1 MKNFPIKDVSGKEWW
16 ISRSIAVV
24 GCIFTLLNGKWCVL
38 ANKRGEGTPDFQ
50 GMWNM
55 PCGYLD
61 FGETTAEAV
70 VREVYEETGVK
81 VNVKDLTFW
90 KFNDSPS
97 ANRQNVTFRY
107 YAIIDA
113 QPGNISVGVGNDR
126 GGEEDEV
133 EAIGWVQVSS
143 LDRYKWA
150 FGHEEIIKELVEV
163 LHLKDV
169 E

>member
-1 MKNFPIKDVSGKEWW
+1 MENKCTL
-16 ISRSIAVV
+16 VV
-24 GCIFTLLNGKWCVL
+24 V
-38 ANKRGEGTPDFQ
+38 DFQ

-61 FGETTAEAV
+61 FDETTAEAV